1 MNALAYSLRKQ
12 CKNLLLNLKN
22 HPSQAVLAIVLVAL
36 MLFSLLGP
44 QSAPVPEMGY
54 RDPAELGAGV
64 FLLYM
69 IFFILMANN
78 GFGSGASMY
87 SMADVNLLFE
97 TPIRPT
103 TILAYGLIRQMG
115 TSLLACI
122 FIIFQYSWLHNLYG
136 VSIGFVVVVL
146 LCFAAVIMCGQM
158 TAMLIY
164 SKTSADDRAKRIWR
178 AVFYAVFL
186 LFFAVCAYFILQRR
200 EEGFFNAS
208 VGVFNAAAA
217 AFFPAAGWMKAAALG
232 VMGGEWLP
240 VLLGIGGTVG
250 FMAAAVLLIA
260 RSNTDYYE
268 DVLAATEV
276 AHSAIVARKQGG
288 MNEPVP
294 KNVKVGKIGIG
305 KGQGASAVYYKQLVE
320 RRRSGL
326 FLIDRMSLIFIAI
339 TIVISVIIGMDM
351 EHEAVDGAE
360 VSSPA
365 VVSVAGEAVALPEAA
380 EAGDGLDLDVDPAVI
395 AALAMSVYMQ
405 MFSSVMGR
413 FAKELRL
420 PYLYMIPESP
430 FKKLLHC
437 IRESASTLI
446 AEGVL
451 LWVPLYFLLK
461 MDLPTAV
468 CCVISRVFFGYLF
481 IVVNIFIERFMS
493 SMPKVFST
501 IFYFLFAVLL
511 LIPGA
516 VGGIAAGAALSAVAG
531 LPLMPTVLIAVS
543 LVNAAVSLLFLYIS
557 RNMLVYADL
566 NG

>member
-44 QSAPVPEMGY
+44 QSAPVPETGY
-54 RDPAELGAGV
+54 RDTAELGAGV

-103 TILAYGLIRQMG
+103 TILSYGLIRQMG

-136 VSIGFVVVVL
+136 ISIGFVVVVL

-164 SKTSADDRAKRIWR
+164 SKTSADDRVKRIWR

-200 EEGFFNAS
+200 EEGFFNAA
-208 VGVFNAAAA
+208 VGVFNTAAA
-217 AFFPAAGWMKAAALG
+217 AFFPAAGWMKAAAIG
-232 VMGGEWLP
+232 VMEGEWLP

-250 FMAAAVLLIA
+250 FMAAVVFLIA

-305 KGQGASAVYYKQLVE
+305 KGRGASAVYYKQLVE
-320 RRRSGL
+320 RRRGGL

-339 TIVISVIIGMDM
+339 TIVTSVIIGMGMDM
-351 EHEAVDGAE
+351 EGETADGAE
-360 VSSPA
+360 ASSPA
-365 VVSVAGEAVALPEAA
+365 VVSVAGEAVALPEGA
-380 EAGDGLDLDVDPAVI
+380 EESLDLNPAVI
-395 AALAMSVYMQ
+395 SALAMSVYMQ
-405 MFSSVMGR
+405 MFSSTMGR

-430 FKKLLHC
+430 FKKLLYC

-481 IVVNIFIERFMS
+481 IVANIFIERFMS

-531 LPLMPTVLIAVS
+531 LPLMATALIAVS